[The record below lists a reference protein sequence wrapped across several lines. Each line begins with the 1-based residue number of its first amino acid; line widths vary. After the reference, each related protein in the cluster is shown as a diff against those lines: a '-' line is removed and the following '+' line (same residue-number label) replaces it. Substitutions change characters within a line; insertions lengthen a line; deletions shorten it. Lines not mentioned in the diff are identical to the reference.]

1 MCLTEIKK
9 IKQLWLSA
17 LTEFNSAF
25 LHIKNVYRKVFLEFM
40 SLIFVYVMQPREEL
54 NTLELNFKGPDRSL
68 NYRMIKII

>member
-9 IKQLWLSA
+9 IKQLWLNA

-25 LHIKNVYRKVFLEFM
+25 LHSKNVYRKVFLEFM